1 MIVRTSILALMVL
14 AGAVS
19 AADEDRIE
27 WTTWTSAEGKCEI
40 MFPGKPKEMAGKDYA
55 LATFETMKDRVMYL
69 VRAQTMSPAVPID
82 REALVGKVMDMS
94 RDALLKTLKDGKLTS
109 ETKSLF
115 DKKYP
120 AREIVVEVPPM
131 RVYRV
136 RFVMT
141 PTRFYQLTLSGPK
154 EVVDSAEGTK
164 FFESF
169 ALKK

>member
-82 REALVGKVMDMS
+82 REALVGG
-94 RDALLKTLKDGKLTS
+94 RG
-109 ETKSLF
+109 
-115 DKKYP
+115 P
-120 AREIVVEVPPM
+120 ASVEFHLAAVEVGA
-131 RVYRV
+131 V
-136 RFVMT
+136 
-141 PTRFYQLTLSGPK
+141 G
-154 EVVDSAEGTK
+154 GG
-164 FFESF
+164 
-169 ALKK
+169 